1 MAYYHFHGL
10 IPDTLS
16 QSEGYQL
23 FEQYIANGAPKDNFD
38 GFELISRV
46 HAPQTGEVFVT
57 CKADNHLKMAEHFA
71 IWRAKFGVEWYVKP
85 VFNDEEVIKR
95 NKQVAEEIAAMGWD
109 IINKAITKKCFL
121 KLHESSGLT

>member
-1 MAYYHFHGL
+1 MAYYHVHGL

-71 IWRAKFGVEWYVKP
+71 IWRAQFGVEWDVKP

-95 NKQVAEEIAAMGWD
+95 NKQVAEEIAAMG
-109 IINKAITKKCFL
+109 
-121 KLHESSGLT
+121 